1 MGDRW
6 NGGGRPASQYVF
18 LPITITADGKM
29 EIHFYNEWDLSLFTP
44 ERKRPVR

>member
-6 NGGGRPASQYVF
+6 NGGGSSKSQYVF

-29 EIHFYNEWDLSLFTP
+29 VLRNLTSWSLKKFTP
-44 ERKRPVR
+44 ASINPK